1 MSIEVVVQ
9 TTVATPGHRAEERH
23 PAVVLIKQPNTCNG
37 HRRPRVYA
45 NWVGRPQ
52 NMPTGYRVPQRPKHE
67 HPRPVPVEAIWKCNC
82 GQPFATYQY
91 LMHHVIEIHPHSDEH
106 YPL

>member
-1 MSIEVVVQ
+1 
-9 TTVATPGHRAEERH
+9 
-23 PAVVLIKQPNTCNG
+23 
-37 HRRPRVYA
+37 
-45 NWVGRPQ
+45 
-52 NMPTGYRVPQRPKHE
+52 VPQRPKHE